1 MTGNLCHL
9 KRKCVLPLFYLQWFP
24 LSCSF
29 FHHCIAPLLL
39 FWAKFLTITLDSTLL
54 PSFPSLHVYRDI
66 LKACVSD
73 RRPLHSFF
81 FIPFLFF
88 IRELQFLAGHITA
101 IIKNILSTLYRSP
114 KRRRRH
120 CLNDSL
126 SVPRTLLL
134 DFLLLT
140 TSCLLSPNR
149 TSQKIPCKLGKPC
162 KVSCTGKASVSTG

>member
-9 KRKCVLPLFYLQWFP
+9 KRKCVLPLFYLQLFP
-24 LSCSF
+24 LLRSF

-66 LKACVSD
+66 LKDCVSD

-81 FIPFLFF
+81 FIPFFFF

-114 KRRRRH
+114 KHRRRH

-126 SVPRTLLL
+126 SVPHTLLL
-134 DFLLLT
+134 DFLLLIYFMST
-140 TSCLLSPNR
+140 LQRELFRKFFVNLVNLAKCPAWG
-149 TSQKIPCKLGKPC
+149 KLQ
-162 KVSCTGKASVSTG
+162 